1 MPGLIQFVRG
11 QFSTPPIPKVDL
23 TGRTI
28 LITGA
33 NSGLGLDAAIWLAQ
47 LKCSTIVL
55 ACRTRAKG
63 EKAKQVI
70 ESACETTG
78 QKPQFV
84 LFELDLS
91 NFQSVVAFSE
101 RCKDLPRLDAAIL
114 NAGVYETKFSL
125 AEGYETTITVNV
137 ISTFLL
143 TVLLVPVLRQSATRY
158 NITPTIEI
166 VGSAVHF
173 WATEKDLT
181 SPADGE
187 ILKTLSDPQKANMQ
201 TRYLLSKLPVMLLVK
216 YLASIL
222 TKSAGADAAGK
233 PLLIINNVAP
243 GWCDTNLNRTAGIG
257 YKSAIKLVGRSSEH
271 GARTLVHG
279 VIAGNESHGQYLSEC
294 RVKPA
299 SAFVRSA
306 EGDATAQRL
315 WNELSAIYE
324 SIKPGCTREL

>member
-1 MPGLIQFVRG
+1 
-11 QFSTPPIPKVDL
+11 
-23 TGRTI
+23 
-28 LITGA
+28 
-33 NSGLGLDAAIWLAQ
+33 LGLDAAILLAQ
-47 LKCSTIVL
+47 IKCSTIVL
-55 ACRTRAKG
+55 ACRTLAKG

-70 ESACETTG
+70 EAACETTA

-84 LFELDLS
+84 LLELDLS

-101 RCKDLPRLDAAIL
+101 RCKDLPRLDTAML

-125 AEGYETTITVNV
+125 AEEYETTITVNV

-143 TVLLVPVLRQSATRY
+143 TTLLVPILRQSATKY
-158 NITPTIEI
+158 DITPTIAI

-181 SPADGE
+181 SPAEGQ
-187 ILKTLSDPQKANMQ
+187 ILKTLSDPRKANMQ

-222 TKSAGADAAGK
+222 TKSARADPTGK
-233 PLLIINNVAP
+233 PLVIVNNVAP

-257 YKSAIKLVGRSSEH
+257 YKSAIKLFGRSSEL

-279 VIAGNESHGQYLSEC
+279 AIAGKESHGQYLSEC
-294 RVKPA
+294 QVKPA
-299 SAFVRSA
+299 SGFVRSA
-306 EGDATAQRL
+306 EGDKTAQRL

-324 SIKPGCTREL
+324 NIKPGCTREL